1 MTAVHCCLEYN
12 RLHLALSKSRRSLAT
27 IISSVHTTCPQ
38 TQGGKIVFHTFHYFK
53 CSLYTEISYKAKHS
67 FVFKHLFFPRMHS
80 IAALL
85 VRYSCS
91 LGVEAGDNG
100 GNRLGPSPAKDA
112 STTLNLQMVRQM
124 VSTDS
129 TQWILG

>member
-1 MTAVHCCLEYN
+1 MTAVHCCPEYN
-12 RLHLALSKSRRSLAT
+12 RLHIALSKSKGRSGHYHL
-27 IISSVHTTCPQ
+27 ISSHHMPPDPRR
-38 TQGGKIVFHTFHYFK
+38 KIVFHTFHYFK

-124 VSTDS
+124 D
-129 TQWILG
+129 